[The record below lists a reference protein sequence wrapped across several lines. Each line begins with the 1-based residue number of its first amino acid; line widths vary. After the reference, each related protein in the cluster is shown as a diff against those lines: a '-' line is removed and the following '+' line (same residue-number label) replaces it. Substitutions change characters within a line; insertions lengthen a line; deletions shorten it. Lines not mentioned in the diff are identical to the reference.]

1 MNNFFYGIFRIFPR
15 IQMISYR
22 YWNRLFFSLIGIKY
36 GRRMKVYNKVYV
48 IGRGYISI
56 GNDFLFTSGAGI
68 NPLCRNIR
76 GTLCAIRGAKI
87 EIGDRVGIS
96 SSCLWAREYIRIG
109 NDVNIGGDCLILDS
123 DIHPYDHILR
133 CRVSNNDSRG
143 GDEMIPVAPIQIDDD
158 VWIGARC
165 IILKGVHIGA
175 RSIIG
180 AGSVVTRDIPADSV
194 AVGNPCKVI
203 RKTVQL

>member
-1 MNNFFYGIFRIFPR
+1 MNYFFYGIFRIFPR
-15 IQMISYR
+15 IQMIFYR

-36 GRRMKVYNKVYV
+36 GRRMKAYNKVYI
-48 IGRGYISI
+48 IGHGHITI
-56 GNDFLFTSGAGI
+56 GEDFLFTSGASI

-76 GTLCAIRGAKI
+76 GALCAIRGAKI

-96 SSCLWAREYIRIG
+96 SSCLLARELIRIG
-109 NDVNIGGDCLILDS
+109 NDVNIGGDSLILDS
-123 DIHPYDHILR
+123 DFHPCDHILR
-133 CRVSNNDSRG
+133 RRVPNNDSRG
-143 GDEMIPVAPIQIDDD
+143 GDEMIPVAPVQIDDD

-180 AGSVVTRDIPADSV
+180 AGSVVVNDIPADSI
-194 AVGNPCKVI
+194 AAGNPCKVI
-203 RKTVQL
+203 KKTVKL

>member
-1 MNNFFYGIFRIFPR
+1 
-15 IQMISYR
+15 
-22 YWNRLFFSLIGIKY
+22 
-36 GRRMKVYNKVYV
+36 MKVYNKVYI
-48 IGRGYISI
+48 IGRGHITI
-56 GNDFLFTSGAGI
+56 GDDFLFTSGAGI

-109 NDVNIGGDCLILDS
+109 NNVNIGGDCLIMDS
-123 DIHPYDHILR
+123 DVHPYDYNLR
-133 CRVSNNDSRG
+133 RRMPDNDFRG
-143 GDEMIPVAPIQIDDD
+143 DNEMIPVAPIQIDDD

-180 AGSVVTRDIPADSV
+180 ACSVVTKDIPADSI

-203 RKTVQL
+203 RTLK

>member
-1 MNNFFYGIFRIFPR
+1 M
-15 IQMISYR
+15 
-22 YWNRLFFSLIGIKY
+22 
-36 GRRMKVYNKVYV
+36 
-48 IGRGYISI
+48 GRGYISI
-56 GNDFLFTSGAGI
+56 GDDFLFTSGAGI

-87 EIGDRVGIS
+87 EIGNRVGIS
-96 SSCLWAREYIRIG
+96 SSCLWARESIYIG

-123 DIHPYDHILR
+123 DFHPYDHILR
-133 CRVSNNDSRG
+133 RRVVNYNSRG
-143 GDEMIPVAPIQIDDD
+143 DDEMIPVSPVQIDDD

-180 AGSVVTRDIPADSV
+180 AGSVVTHSIPPYSIA
-194 AVGNPCKVI
+194 AGNPARVLKSFDFKSMCWKDVCV
-203 RKTVQL
+203 KQNV